1 MPDTIAVATRL
12 VSSAE
17 APLLIVFIDS
27 NKARFLA
34 AFLAYFL
41 FLKIKCFI
49 KLISKASIITA

>member
-1 MPDTIAVATRL
+1 MPETMAVATRL

-34 AFLAYFL
+34 AFLAYL
-41 FLKIKCFI
+41 FVF
-49 KLISKASIITA
+49 KLISKESIMAA